1 MEETEILLAENLIS
15 NTDSR
20 KYVDWAIEIIGK
32 GYDSESLFILA
43 GLDND
48 DNETREK
55 YFNKTAKEL
64 GFKTDFEKTYLL
76 NVLAKNVA
84 GKVVEKQITPSKG
97 LRIFEE
103 IIRESNFDEKYLAF
117 FDLDEDLD
125 MLNYKNSDRINPGM
139 KREDKDKFISEEFNK
154 FLNENHA

>member
-20 KYVDWAIEIIGK
+20 KYVDWAVEIIGK
-32 GYDSESLFILA
+32 GYKSESLFILA

-48 DNETREK
+48 DSETREK
-55 YFNKTAKEL
+55 YFNKATKEL
-64 GFKTDFEKTYLL
+64 GFKINFEKTYLL
-76 NVLAKNVA
+76 NILSKNVA
-84 GKVVEKQITPSKG
+84 EKVLENQITPSKG

-103 IIRESNFDEKYLAF
+103 IIRMSDYDKKYLAF

-139 KREDKDKFISEEFNK
+139 KREDKDKFIYEEFSK

>member
-1 MEETEILLAENLIS
+1 MEETEVLLAENLLS
-15 NTDSR
+15 NTNSR
-20 KYVDWAIEIIGK
+20 KYVDWAVEIMEK
-32 GYDSESLFILA
+32 GYESESLFILA

-48 DNETREK
+48 DSETREK
-55 YFNKTAKEL
+55 YFNKATKEL

-84 GKVVEKQITPSKG
+84 EKVLEKQITPSKG
-97 LRIFEE
+97 LIIFEE
-103 IIRESNFDEKYLAF
+103 IIRESNFDKKYLAF

-139 KREDKDKFISEEFNK
+139 KREDKDKFICEEFNN